1 MKFFL
6 TLKHWQFFVFA
17 CVLPFFI
24 DLTSFINYSIG
35 AIYVFPLMMILFVFF
50 FFGWFYAVGTNLYPK
65 LPAKAKMS
73 LTRFK
78 IFLFFPVFYILAIS
92 VFLVVSMIPYS
103 TSGGPIEPWIFLLIL
118 PLHLFSMFCIFYCLY
133 FIAKALKSVETQ
145 VSATFS
151 DYLGDF
157 FLIWFFPIGIWVIQP
172 RINKL
177 FDESD
182 AGEEVVEEVY

>member
-24 DLTSFINYSIG
+24 DLTSFINYTIG

-92 VFLVVSMIPYS
+92 VFLVVSMPYS

-157 FLIWFFPIGIWVIQP
+157 FLIWFFPIGIWFIQP

-177 FDESD
+177 FNESD

>member
-1 MKFFL
+1 MKCLSSTAEKLQLNTVRYFTKWCENLKYQHRKQFNKTYKMKFFL

-24 DLTSFINYSIG
+24 ELTSFINYTIG
-35 AIYVFPLMMILFVFF
+35 AIYVFPMMMLLFMFF
-50 FFGWFYAVGTNLYPK
+50 FSGWFYAVGTNLYPK

-78 IFLFFPVFYILAIS
+78 IFLFFPIFYILAIS

-118 PLHLFSMFCIFYCLY
+118 PLHLF
-133 FIAKALKSVETQ
+133 
-145 VSATFS
+145 
-151 DYLGDF
+151 
-157 FLIWFFPIGIWVIQP
+157 
-172 RINKL
+172 
-177 FDESD
+177 
-182 AGEEVVEEVY
+182 